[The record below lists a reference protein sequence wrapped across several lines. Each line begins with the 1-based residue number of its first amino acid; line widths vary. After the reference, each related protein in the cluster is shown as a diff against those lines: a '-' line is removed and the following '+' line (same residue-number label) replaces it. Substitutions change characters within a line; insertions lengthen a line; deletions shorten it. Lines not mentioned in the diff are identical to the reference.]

1 LIDGRIGQPQRI
13 RVVQVAPGDVTA
25 GQPFAMRFELLDANG
40 ALATNFNG
48 QVKINAVD
56 CLDKIEGPSDE
67 GGKWRWVLESMVR
80 WLYLD
85 S

>member
-1 LIDGRIGQPQRI
+1 MGISRGGEQCGLAGRPNL
-13 RVVQVAPGDVTA
+13 VVA
-25 GQPFAMRFELLDANG
+25 
-40 ALATNFNG
+40 
-48 QVKINAVD
+48 AVD
-56 CLDKIEGPSDE
+56 CLDKLEEPGDE